1 MLIAKVKNNIVKKD
15 LKVRKFNSIFK
26 RKIYSLELLK
36 IKKNFSKIEF
46 DNFVINNLILTEIL
60 FIGHQSD
67 IAKNII
73 ENLNVSKNSTQHP
86 DSLGVGKL
94 ASCIISNKI
103 SINKTTYAFDKLK
116 PIYARPAQINL
127 K

>member
-1 MLIAKVKNNIVKKD
+1 MN
-15 LKVRKFNSIFK
+15 
-26 RKIYSLELLK
+26 
-36 IKKNFSKIEF
+36 
-46 DNFVINNLILTEIL
+46 NNLILTEVL
-60 FIGHQSD
+60 FVGHQSN

-103 SINKTTYAFDKLK
+103 SINKTNYAFEKFE
-116 PIYARPAQINL
+116 PIYARAAQINL